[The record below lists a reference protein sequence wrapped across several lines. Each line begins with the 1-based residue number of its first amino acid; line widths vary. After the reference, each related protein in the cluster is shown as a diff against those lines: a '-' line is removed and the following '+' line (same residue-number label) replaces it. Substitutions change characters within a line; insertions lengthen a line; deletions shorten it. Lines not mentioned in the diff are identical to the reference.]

1 MRPPAGELRQ
11 SALAGALELLA
22 RHGRLR
28 AAAVRLALRLEGGPF
43 YSRTARVLLERYYG
57 VRIGAYSYG
66 PCFRPG
72 AFPPGL
78 VVGRYVSMAEGVR
91 HAHRNHP
98 IERLSMHPFF
108 YNAKLGY
115 VSEDNIPSST
125 LEIGHDAWIGADA
138 FITSRCRRIGIG
150 AVVAAC
156 SVVTRDVD
164 DFAIVGGNPAR
175 LIRYRFEP
183 GTIERILAS
192 RWWEWPV
199 EACVRH
205 LPAMTTP
212 LVDAAQHPLLRGA
225 AGAQRETAACD

>member
-1 MRPPAGELRQ
+1 MKSPAREFRR
-11 SALAGALELLA
+11 SAFGGLLELAA
-22 RHGRLR
+22 RRRRLR
-28 AAAVRLALRLEGGPF
+28 PAAIKLALRIEGGPF
-43 YSRTARVLLERYYG
+43 YSHTARVLLERYYG

-72 AFPPGL
+72 AFAPGL

-91 HAHRNHP
+91 YAHRNHP

-115 VSEDNIPSST
+115 VSEDNIPSSR
-125 LEIGHDAWIGADA
+125 LEIGHDAWIGANA

-156 SVVTRDVD
+156 SVVTRDVE

-183 GTIERILAS
+183 DTIRRILAS
-192 RWWEWPV
+192 RWWELPV
-199 EACVRH
+199 EACIDH
-205 LPAMTTP
+205 LSAMTAP
-212 LVDAAQHPLLRGA
+212 LGDAAQHPLLRRAVGA
-225 AGAQRETAACD
+225 PQEPAACD